1 MTLIISWNN
10 ANIKKQQYAQKAL
23 RKRTIIQMQQIIT

>member
-1 MTLIISWNN
+1 MKQCKY
-10 ANIKKQQYAQKAL
+10 KKQQYAQKAL